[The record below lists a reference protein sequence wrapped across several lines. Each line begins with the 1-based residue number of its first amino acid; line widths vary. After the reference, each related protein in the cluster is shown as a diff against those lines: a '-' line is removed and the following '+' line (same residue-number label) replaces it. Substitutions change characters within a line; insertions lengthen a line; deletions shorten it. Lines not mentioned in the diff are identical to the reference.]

1 MDLSTFDPLGGVT
14 GCVEVL
20 VERVYPMVYV
30 ERHEDGTST
39 FRSETGERHAQEN
52 FERRISSLAMN
63 QNSSINGGIVQV
75 K

>member
-1 MDLSTFDPLGGVT
+1 M
-14 GCVEVL
+14 L

-30 ERHEDGTST
+30 ERHEDGTSS

-52 FERRISSLAMN
+52 FERRISSQVMN
-63 QNSSINGGIVQV
+63 ENPSINGQAVC